1 MRGRHVAPKPR
12 LRRVATIWFTALAT
26 TFAVIITQLPAVA
39 VHTFDLM
46 ELDRNAIDD
55 FAGEDPDA
63 DLDGADWDTVVSD
76 PRPIATSFKQ
86 DPPTAA
92 GADNVFTIGGSKDD
106 LDMTEW
112 SWKLGNTPAK
122 DDLTNA
128 YAAAFTD
135 GTDTVLYFG
144 ADRFANNGDS
154 QIGFWFLQDDVVLM
168 DGKFKRY
175 DPGTATYVL
184 ASHTVGDI
192 LVLSD
197 FTGGGRISTIT
208 VYQWVGS
215 GGDTNG
221 TLQEVTAGADCVDQ
235 SSSIVEVVC
244 GTVNTVSTA
253 APWSFTPKFA
263 DRTWPGGGDH
273 FPRGSFYEGGIV
285 LNQLGLP
292 VSVGCVSSF
301 LVETRSSQSVDA
313 QLKDFVLDGF
323 DLCEIDIEKTG
334 PPLSKVGDE
343 VTYTYTIT
351 NPGGLPLYLDSIV
364 DDRIG
369 DLESYAP
376 GSCDL
381 LLPDATCEF
390 SVPWLVPEDAED
402 PYENTVTVVYRDRIE
417 AGVPYGAIVTATA
430 SHTVELFQPAF
441 EVAKTGDPLS
451 KVGDEVTYTFT
462 VTNLSSGD
470 APVLELVSM
479 DDTLLGDLEAV
490 AVAAGCGSL
499 GFEDS
504 CTFDVARFVL
514 GADADPLT
522 NTVTVVMSPA
532 EFPNLLTETASHTVE
547 LFQPAFEVAK
557 TGDPLSKVGD
567 EVTYTFTV
575 TNLSSGDA
583 PVLELV
589 SMDDTLLG
597 DLEAVAVAAGC
608 GSLGFED
615 SCTFDVARF
624 VLGADADPLTN
635 TVTVVMSPAEFPN
648 LLTETASHTVELFQ
662 PAYTLSCATDP
673 AEVFVGDSVCYLF
686 TVTNTSSDDAP
697 DLVLVSAN
705 DTLLGD
711 VSAAFTAAGAGVL
724 GTGEST
730 GVMIY
735 RTVPATDPDLIVN
748 ALTTVYQPAGFD
760 NLLTRTAGCEVTV
773 LRGCALS
780 PGFWGGGS
788 GVPKWDQPLDPVAL
802 AAGFTTGTEFPWLA
816 PSLDGSTY
824 LEVLKLQARGDVTRQ
839 LAFKY
844 IAATLNEAAPLIG
857 VSSDVSALLVDIEL
871 YFGVNP
877 VGSDPTGGAYD
888 QGRALKTALDS
899 YFSTVGELGCPNPD
913 DIPEY
918 DG

>member
-547 LFQPAFEVAK
+547 LFQPA
-557 TGDPLSKVGD
+557 
-567 EVTYTFTV
+567 
-575 TNLSSGDA
+575 
-583 PVLELV
+583 
-589 SMDDTLLG
+589 
-597 DLEAVAVAAGC
+597 
-608 GSLGFED
+608 
-615 SCTFDVARF
+615 
-624 VLGADADPLTN
+624 
-635 TVTVVMSPAEFPN
+635 
-648 LLTETASHTVELFQ
+648 
-662 PAYTLSCATDP
+662 YTLSCATDP